1 MKSVDIKERSSV
13 EVFKLRIRKLKE
25 NLEVKALNGL

>member
-1 MKSVDIKERSSV
+1 MESVVIKERSSV
-13 EVFKLRIRKLKE
+13 EVFKFKKRKLKE

>member
-13 EVFKLRIRKLKE
+13 EVFKLRTRKLIE